1 MTIELDKRTIPALI
15 RRSVSLYRDLPAIA
29 FVGEPP
35 LTYSQ
40 VAQET
45 EALAG
50 RLLRCNIGKG
60 DTVTILGENSPQWVL
75 AYLAVTSIGAVAVPV
90 LPGFPDS
97 DIRHIIRDSE
107 SVAAFVSDK
116 QRPKLD
122 SDTMPRVR
130 VVFNLEDFTV
140 EYLKPS
146 RPGFIDK
153 AKHLFH
159 RKENVAPAEPGVMG
173 GVAAASPGDVAV
185 ILYTSGT
192 TGHSKGVLLT
202 HSNIVSDAI
211 GSIERFPIDRS
222 DCFLSVLPLSHTYEA
237 TGGMLC
243 PLAAGVSIFYMKG
256 LPAPTRLLQAMQVV
270 KPTGVLMVPLIIES
284 IYRKRILRQIRA
296 RRLAGLYRIPLL
308 RKWLNRWAGKRL
320 IKALGGRLRFLLIGG
335 AALGEDVETF
345 LRDAAIGYSTGYGMT
360 EASPILTISP
370 FGSVKPGSV
379 GLPIPGVEIKILEP
393 DPDTG
398 VGEIVARGP
407 NIMKGYYRNE
417 EMTQAAFLQGGWLKT
432 GDLGC
437 VDGDGCLFI
446 KGRSKNVI
454 VDPSGEN
461 IYPEII
467 EQQLLK
473 SPYVHQAIV
482 YQHAGKLTARVHL
495 DSDLVDQEI
504 DRHELTDSEARVF
517 RQKMLMEIK
526 TETNRQVPA
535 FSAIKDIIE
544 HPEPFELT
552 PTKKIKRYLY
562 TN

>member
-1 MTIELDKRTIPALI
+1 MAIELDELTIPALI

-45 EALAG
+45 ETLAG

-60 DTVTILGENSPQWVL
+60 DTVTILGENGPQWVL

-97 DIRHIIRDSE
+97 DVRHIIRDSE
-107 SVAAFVSDK
+107 SVAVFVSDK
-116 QRPKLD
+116 QRCKLD

-130 VVFNLEDFTV
+130 VVFNLEDFAA
-140 EYLKPS
+140 EDLKPS
-146 RPGFIDK
+146 HPGFMDK
-153 AKHLFH
+153 ARHLFH
-159 RKENVAPAEPGVMG
+159 RKDDLDPAGPGVMVR
-173 GVAAASPGDVAV
+173 VAAASPDDVAV

-202 HSNIVSDAI
+202 HRNIVSDAI

-243 PLAAGVSIFYMKG
+243 PLVAGVSIFYMRG

-284 IYRKRILRQIRA
+284 IYGKRILQQIRA
-296 RRLAGLYRIPLL
+296 KRLGGLYRIPLL
-308 RKWLNRWAGKRL
+308 RKWLNRWAGKKL
-320 IKALGGRLRFLLIGG
+320 IEALGGRLRFFLIGG

-379 GLPIPGVEIKILEP
+379 GLPIPGVEIRILEP

-398 VGEIVARGP
+398 VGEIIARGP

-417 EMTQAAFLQGGWLKT
+417 EMTRTVFLQGGWLKT

-437 VDGDGCLFI
+437 IDGDGHLFI

-454 VDPSGEN
+454 VGPSGEN

-482 YQHAGKLTARVHL
+482 YQRAGKLTARLHL
-495 DSDLVDQEI
+495 DPDLVDQEI
-504 DRHELTDSEARVF
+504 DRHNLTDREAKVF
-517 RQKMLMEIK
+517 RQKMLIEIQ
-526 TETNRQVPA
+526 TETNPA
-535 FSAIKDIIE
+535 FSAIQEIIE